1 MIMQQL
7 LGHVEL
13 ILEAN
18 FIYLVVSLLV
28 SGNTRLSFD
37 RMDHTIHGGTKM
49 KDSQNR
55 TISVR
60 ALLERRCFQS
70 SLRQVNLAEGAV
82 N

>member
-37 RMDHTIHGGTKM
+37 RMDHTIWFT
-49 KDSQNR
+49 
-55 TISVR
+55 
-60 ALLERRCFQS
+60 LES
-70 SLRQVNLAEGAV
+70 SLRQVKLAEGAV
-82 N
+82 E